1 MAQPQK
7 ETILG
12 NYLKWSHFPLDCES
26 MDYIQ
31 ENIKHL
37 AMITQIAG
45 YDTLILNGCTLSG
58 GRVSEGYVYLRTG
71 NDLVG
76 EIFYYPG
83 GTGTAVGPS
92 DTPIDTIANNEPFT
106 AAYTKRTLKDGA
118 GSINL
123 RTVRKL
129 SAITN
134 KKLYDYIDE
143 KADDNHNHD
152 DSYYLKTEMDTKLAD
167 KATKNHTH
175 YDRYYTETEMD
186 SKLALK
192 AEKNHTHPYANTSH
206 IHSISE
212 ITDLQSSLEGK
223 ADKNHTHSYAA
234 SNHNHD
240 TVYYKKTE
248 VYTKSEVDDKIK
260 VTEASNMFDGDNI
273 HCYKQGK
280 FVFCSI
286 NSLTGY
292 RGSNT
297 NGEDNREH
305 YIGYLDI
312 PSGFRPKMIVF
323 GVGIGTTT
331 NELSVKNH
339 MQFWIK
345 PDGRIFWRYFVEK
358 IPETGDYANGYNT
371 ISASICYITD

>member
-1 MAQPQK
+1 MAQK

-92 DTPIDTIANNEPFT
+92 DTPIDTIANNKPFT
-106 AAYTKRTLKDGA
+106 AAYTKRALKDGA
-118 GSINL
+118 GNINL

-143 KADDNHNHD
+143 KADDDHNHD

-167 KATKNHTH
+167 KAEKNHTH
-175 YDRYYTETEMD
+175 DDRYYTESEMD

-192 AEKNHTHPYANTSH
+192 AEKNHTHPYANATH

-212 ITDLQSSLEGK
+212 ITDLQSSLDGK
-223 ADKNHTHSYAA
+223 AEKNHTHSYAA

-248 VYTKSEVDDKIK
+248 VYTKSEIDEKFEVSTYVRNIESLEGKI
-260 VTEASNMFDGDNI
+260 MLR
-273 HCYKQGK
+273 KQGK
-280 FVFCSI
+280 FVFLAFS
-286 NSLTGY
+286 SLRYQPIGNGIVCQFDNLIIPEKY
-292 RGSNT
+292 RPVYTS
-297 NGEDNREH
+297 
-305 YIGYLDI
+305 Y
-312 PSGFRPKMIVF
+312 
-323 GVGIGTTT
+323 GVGIGSTGAATYLD
-331 NELSVKNH
+331 NQV
-339 MQFWIK
+339 QFWVNPNGQICW
-345 PDGRIFWRYFVEK
+345 WRDSPYT
-358 IPETGDYANGYNT
+358 IINGT
-371 ISASICYITD
+371 ICYITD